1 MSHLPDPLGWWFQL
15 LDLMEWQS
23 QLHGPLCGELC
34 PLPPLKLCQ
43 VGLHSWGSTGWPWH
57 PSRDFLTYWN
67 KGNSAPHF
75 KTNEAA
81 QMVSESPSELIFPF
95 LKKNSAYLPL
105 ICFMVYSCS
114 ILRSWTVFFH
124 LQAPPPRH
132 FVQNISLYSGII
144 PSLFLTSA
152 EIADSIPE
160 SHLLSLCQ
168 VIIYY
173 TLSIPFRISLLTL
186 GCMRVK
192 LLQSCP
198 TLCNSMD
205 CSPPGSSVHGI
216 L

>member
-23 QLHGPLCGELC
+23 QLHGSTVWELC
-34 PLPPLKLCQ
+34 PLPTPQALPSGSPFLR
-43 VGLHSWGSTGWPWH
+43 LHRMT
-57 PSRDFLTYWN
+57 LTSIQRFSDLLN

-168 VIIYY
+168 VII
-173 TLSIPFRISLLTL
+173 
-186 GCMRVK
+186 
-192 LLQSCP
+192 
-198 TLCNSMD
+198 
-205 CSPPGSSVHGI
+205 
-216 L
+216 